1 MFLFVFSFLVLSVAN
16 GQQNSTS
23 TASAIATATIV
34 NEMAGASQFEDMN
47 FTNVQSNNADQKLT
61 SGSAV
66 NSAASFKIISNS
78 YAYSVTLPANDILLT
93 KNGSADTMIID
104 SFNITSTHAT
114 SNSGGEIFTVGAV
127 LTVNAFQAEGN
138 YTAASPVAVTVNY
151 N

>member
-1 MFLFVFSFLVLSVAN
+1 MVLFAFSFLALQAAA
-16 GQQNSTS
+16 QQNSRS

-34 NEMAGASQFEDMN
+34 TEMAGASQFEDMS
-47 FTNVQSNNADQKLT
+47 FTNIQSSNTHQKLT

-66 NSAASFKIISNS
+66 NSAASFRIISNS

-93 KNGSADTMIID
+93 KNGTADTMKID
-104 SFNITSTHAT
+104 SFNITSAKVN
-114 SNSGGEIFTVGAV
+114 SNSGEETLTVGAV

-138 YTAASPVAVTVNY
+138 YAAASPVAVTVNY